1 MLQINKDAK
10 VSVEDQG
17 KVARLLRK
25 LNLKQEQAALA
36 THPKDLIYAAALI
49 EHCQKLQETGGH
61 LQKLFQ
67 PGPLSIE
74 NYPHHKAF
82 FDATRIYKEVL
93 FRAANRVGKSLS
105 GAYCATSWATGLYS
119 DWWDGRV
126 FDKET
131 KGWVCGDTNDTV
143 RTILQEILLG
153 SPHGTGLI
161 PAKSLLDVVIR
172 PNTGGT
178 VDTVYVKHENNK
190 TSRIKMKTYQS
201 GAESF
206 YGDAVDYGWL
216 DEEPSGKDAQ
226 LIWNQMYM
234 RLLTTNG
241 SLLITFTPLLGWT
254 PLVRSFSESA
264 VDLTPHD

>member
-1 MLQINKDAK
+1 MPENNKERK

-17 KVARLLRK
+17 KIARLLKK
-25 LNLKQEQAALA
+25 LESKQPSSL
-36 THPKDLIYAAALI
+36 TSTPRDLIYAATLI

-82 FDATRIYKEVL
+82 FDATRTHKEVL

-105 GAYCATSWATGLYS
+105 GAYCAACWSTGLYP
-119 DWWDGRV
+119 DWWGGRV
-126 FDKET
+126 FDGDT

-161 PAKSLLDVVIR
+161 PKTHLLGVTVR

-178 VDTVYVKHENNK
+178 VDTIFVKNENGK

-241 SLLITFTPLLGWT
+241 SLIITFTPLLGWT
-254 PLVRSFSESA
+254 PLVRSFSETA
-264 VDLTPHD
+264 EDMTPHD